1 MDLQSTLMI
10 VGSLVFA
17 VAVVWETRSSSRN

>member
-1 MDLQSTLMI
+1 MDLQSTLLI

-17 VAVVWETRSSSRN
+17 VAVVWETRTESRD

>member
-1 MDLQSTLMI
+1 MDLQSTLLI

-17 VAVVWETRSSSRN
+17 VAVVWETRAESRD

>member
-17 VAVVWETRSSSRN
+17 VAVVWETRSASRE